1 MFRLICTTLSILAT
15 VWSIWPNTFCAQHH
29 VKKLYIGEMIFRF
42 KGKYIKSVADTTN
55 KYMRTAKSNLNFV
68 VTTYLLAMERGEERR
83 DPPNAGQGMHHSEG
97 YIRGPE
103 FSVDGDYTRDPP
115 DAGQGMHHS
124 EGYIGRPEFSV
135 DGNYTRDP
143 PNAGHQAK
151 AIFEVPNF
159 PFRLLIIGR
168 ITRATHIL
176 SIILNFR

>member
-1 MFRLICTTLSILAT
+1 M
-15 VWSIWPNTFCAQHH
+15 WSIWPNTFCAQHH

-55 KYMRTAKSNLNFV
+55 QYMRTAKSNLNFV

-83 DPPNAGQGMHHSEG
+83 DPPN
-97 YIRGPE
+97 
-103 FSVDGDYTRDPP
+103 
-115 DAGQGMHHS
+115 AGQGMHHS